1 MNPFITPKGKIML
14 LKPNVKISKLEIAK
28 SNVPAEALEH
38 IYKRDLLK
46 LIFKEI
52 ESKIDIEIIDTLE
65 DNDIYT
71 IYTEACLLNK
81 DELHKIFDLLE
92 RLKNGTRE
100 IPGHLI
106 GEIKDILV

>member
-1 MNPFITPKGKIML
+1 ML

-38 IYKRDLLK
+38 IYKQDVLK
-46 LIFKEI
+46 LVLKEI

-71 IYTEACLLNK
+71 IYAEACLLNK

-92 RLKNGTRE
+92 RLKTASNQ
-100 IPGHLI
+100 IPAHLI
-106 GEIKDILV
+106 REIKDILV